1 MTMCIILLVA
11 AAGLTSIDTQF
22 LRNLLVYCII
32 DIRSNNACNI
42 SRFMVK

>member
-1 MTMCIILLVA
+1 MGKTNKAWVNALFFVATLVIN
-11 AAGLTSIDTQF
+11 T
-22 LRNLLVYCII
+22 LVYCII